1 MIRCDSR
8 KVEYGDTFIALKGI
22 KEDGHDYILDA
33 IKNGATKIIAEKGNY
48 SVDTKIVCDTNLYL
62 SNYLK
67 KKYYD
72 KISKLKIIGITGT
85 NGKTTTCYLIYQAL
99 NMLNIK
105 CAYIVTLGFIN
116 LEYEEKLNNTTP
128 DILSLYEM
136 LLYLSDNDYK
146 YVAMEVSSQGLA
158 YNRVDSILFDY
169 AVFTNLT
176 IDHLDFHKTME
187 NYAKEKQKLFKKLK
201 PDGKTIINNDDEY
214 KDYFL
219 QEDSITYGFS
229 NSDYQIDSIDS
240 KIDGTIFKVN
250 GDSYHTKL
258 IGKHNVY
265 NILIVIIILKELKIN
280 NEKIKDLISKL
291 NHARGRMDTIKY
303 KNNLIIIDYAH
314 TPDAVE
320 KIINSVKKIGNNLIT
335 VLGCGGNRD
344 KSKRPI
350 MGLVATKLSDKVIF
364 TSDNPRFE
372 DPNSIINDI
381 IQNLDKKNYEIEVN
395 RKKAIK
401 KGIQKL
407 NKNDILLILG
417 KGHEDYQII
426 SDQKYHFSD
435 MEVVLAYLGDD

>member
-1 MIRCDSR
+1 
-8 KVEYGDTFIALKGI
+8 
-22 KEDGHDYILDA
+22 
-33 IKNGATKIIAEKGNY
+33 
-48 SVDTKIVCDTNLYL
+48 
-62 SNYLK
+62 
-67 KKYYD
+67 
-72 KISKLKIIGITGT
+72 
-85 NGKTTTCYLIYQAL
+85 
-99 NMLNIK
+99 MLNIK
-105 CAYIVTLGFIN
+105 CAYIGTLGFIN